1 MKFGL
6 KESVIAQLNT
16 LFSRHSGIERVII
29 YGSRAKGNYKNGSD
43 IDLTIVGDDFNFS
56 TLLKLEGQIDDLLL
70 PYMIDLS
77 IMKKIENPELLEHIH
92 RVGQVFYQKHLEDE
106 SNKNNMEFNA
116 IKKIYFIGIGGI
128 GMSALARYFHL
139 HGAEV
144 HGYDRTETDL
154 TRALVAEGMF
164 IHYEDDLKYIPEN
177 VDLVVFTPAVP
188 KDHAELNW
196 FLDNNYPVKKRAEVL
211 GIISRAKRCI
221 AIAGTHGKTTTSTM
235 TSHLLRACGVDATA
249 FVGGISLNLGSNFV
263 EGASDWVVVE
273 ADEYDRSFL
282 HLHPEIAVLNSIDP
296 DHLDIYGT
304 EEAVVES
311 YKQFVRQIKPGGKLI
326 YRHGLPLE
334 DVAEELR
341 VSGRGVFSF
350 GIEEGDYEAFNVRV
364 VDGQM
369 AFGLRSTIFDWTD
382 LRLNYPGEHNV
393 LNATAAIAATLS
405 AGGFSELLAVALAA
419 FQGVK
424 RRFEYIVRNAEQVY
438 IDDYAHHPAELEAV
452 IGAAK
457 MMYPDRN
464 VTGIFQPHLFT
475 RTRDFAQGFAKALDL
490 LDECILLDIYP
501 AREQPIPGVSSA
513 MIAGMMQ
520 NKNVNLTTK
529 SQLLNLLKTKD
540 IEVLMTMGAGDI
552 DTLIEPIKAL
562 LTSNA
567 KP

>member
-6 KESVIAQLNT
+6 KESVVAQLNT
-16 LFSRHSGIERVII
+16 LFSRYDGIEQVVI
-29 YGSRAKGNYKNGSD
+29 YGSRAKGNFKNGSD
-43 IDLTIVGDDFNFS
+43 IDLTITGNAIDYS
-56 TLLKLEGQIDDLLL
+56 TLLKIEGEIDDLLL

-77 IMKKIENPELLEHIH
+77 LINQIENPDLLEHIH
-92 RVGQVFYQKHLEDE
+92 RVGKVFYQKQHDDE
-106 SNKNNMEFNA
+106 LNNNNMEFNA

-154 TRALVAEGMF
+154 TRALAAEGML
-164 IHYEDDLKYIPEN
+164 IHYDDDLKYIPES

-188 KDHAELNW
+188 KDHSELNW
-196 FLDNNYPVKKRAEVL
+196 FLDNGYPVKKRAEVL

-263 EGASDWVVVE
+263 EGKSDWVVVE

-334 DVAEELR
+334 DVAAELR
-341 VSGRGVFSF
+341 ASGRQVFSF

-364 VDGQM
+364 ADGQM

-382 LRLNYPGEHNV
+382 LRLNYPGKHNV

-405 AGGFSELLAVALAA
+405 AGGFSELLAVALAG
-419 FQGVK
+419 FKGVK
-424 RRFEYIVRNAEQVY
+424 RRFEYIVRNPELVY

-457 MMYPDRN
+457 MMYPNRK
-464 VTGIFQPHLFT
+464 VTGIFQPHLYT
-475 RTRDFAQGFAKALDL
+475 RTRDFAEGFAKALDL

-501 AREQPIPGVSSA
+501 AREQAIPGVTAA
-513 MIAGMMQ
+513 MIAGLMQ
-520 NKNVNLTTK
+520 NQNVNLTTK
-529 SQLLNLLKTKD
+529 SQLLNLLKTKQID
-540 IEVLMTMGAGDI
+540 VLMTMGAGDI
-552 DTLIEPIKAL
+552 DTMIEPIKAF
-562 LTSNA
+562 LTTNA